1 MLNQQKQAPVFRHVF
16 PYSNGAEDVASLTPG
31 YHKGSQEWLGDTKWV
46 PQLEVTPGGQAAAA
60 LSPRPCA
67 VLHAGSWRLTAV
79 PGGGQRW
86 GQRPARTACTIAHHL
101 LSNFLPILLRI
112 HFLAGQ
118 LSNMVCRRE
127 GMAGMEAALWG
138 VNTEHPL
145 RVALFPSEHRAV
157 CGPKRHP
164 SCWGWVWP
172 CRCWGCTCEHEH
184 SKLFSRSAS
193 HNL

>member
-1 MLNQQKQAPVFRHVF
+1 MAGGHQVGPTAGGDSWRPGSSSTQSPALCCAPHWEL
-16 PYSNGAEDVASLTPG
+16 ATD
-31 YHKGSQEWLGDTKWV
+31 GS
-46 PQLEVTPGGQAAAA
+46 ARRRAA
-60 LSPRPCA
+60 L
-67 VLHAGSWRLTAV
+67 
-79 PGGGQRW
+79 

-157 CGPKRHP
+157 CGPKCHP

-172 CRCWGCTCEHEH
+172 CRCWGRTCEHEH